1 MQKSVEPF
9 HNHNHDDNDDG
20 PTNEDSHSLEYY
32 CQHGVVFF
40 LHSRFSIILKED
52 INEDSNINSDDSDIK
67 DNINEDID
75 IKENIYKDSDIKE
88 NINEDEDSDI
98 MVSFLCQKNS
108 A

>member
-40 LHSRFSIILKED
+40 LHSRLSIVLKD
-52 INEDSNINSDDSDIK
+52 
-67 DNINEDID
+67 
-75 IKENIYKDSDIKE
+75 END
-88 NINEDEDSDI
+88 DEDNDEDNDLMI
-98 MVSFLCQKNS
+98 WTEVTDDVLIVTD
-108 A
+108 